1 MRSARFVVCVM
12 DGNKRVGSFVINKIL
27 IENGRGIFNVPVEKD
42 GQFKKM
48 LVDFYES
55 DDWEQIMQWICENC
69 LEGTTLA

>member
-1 MRSARFVVCVM
+1 M
-12 DGNKRVGSFVINKIL
+12 GSFVINKIL

-55 DDWEQIMQWICENC
+55 DDREQIMQWICENC